1 MKPKEL
7 LKSLELDNQGRDDLL
22 DALLGEYKKNK
33 QPLPVALGA
42 TATKAAKQE
51 TKPKNALASLK
62 PEQRQQAEA
71 VITALAEKF
80 ERQPED
86 FGVVL
91 VESEEGEPRVVVMLT
106 AGNGIY
112 KGSYNAV
119 MANKNTDDFMLEIDG
134 RQVDTRPAITWDVY
148 QAFINGEKVR
158 GTNPLPDSPQL
169 ADQNN
174 QPWTE
179 TWLTGE
185 PSDVFRAYSGRVLQV
200 GLPDRPWHG
209 RGNAFAFRRVRPA
222 VVLE

>member
-1 MKPKEL
+1 MDPNKPVE
-7 LKSLELDNQGRDDLL
+7 SL
-22 DALLGEYKKNK
+22 
-33 QPLPVALGA
+33 
-42 TATKAAKQE
+42 
-51 TKPKNALASLK
+51 SS

-71 VITALAEKF
+71 VIAALAEKF
-80 ERQPED
+80 ERPAED

-91 VESEEGEPRVVVMLT
+91 VESVEGEPRAVVMLT

-134 RQVDTRPAITWDVY
+134 RQVDTRTAMTWDVY

-185 PSDVFRAYSGRVLQV
+185 PADDFNAYSGLVNLEGYPNYVWGPRNYADDTL
-200 GLPDRPWHG
+200 R
-209 RGNAFAFRRVRPA
+209 FRPA
-222 VVLE
+222 VMLE